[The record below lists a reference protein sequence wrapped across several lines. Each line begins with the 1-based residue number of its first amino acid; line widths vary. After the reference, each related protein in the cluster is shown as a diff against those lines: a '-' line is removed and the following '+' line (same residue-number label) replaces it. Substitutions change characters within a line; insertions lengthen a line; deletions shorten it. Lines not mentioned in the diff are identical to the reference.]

1 MTKILL
7 TVVHT
12 ALVIAYPLT
21 VYLGLTHFGA
31 RQLGIV
37 LVLLLLPGIVGRA
50 RSAAP
55 ADLWAVVRVPLTL
68 AALIAVGAAL
78 DDPRLFLAL
87 PVAANLLLLAHFAG
101 SLRGEVSLVERMAR
115 LQEPELPPGGPAY
128 CRRVTQ
134 VWCGFFVVNAAVAAA
149 LAVWAPLAAW
159 ALYTG
164 LVAYLLMGLL
174 FTVEF
179 VVRKRTF
186 RRFGDSLPDR
196 ILARILGPAARAP

>member
-37 LVLLLLPGIVGRA
+37 LLLLLLPGIALRA
-50 RSAAP
+50 RSAARV
-55 ADLWAVVRVPLTL
+55 DLWAVLKVPLTL
-68 AALIAVGAAL
+68 IAVIAVGAIA
-78 DDPRLFLAL
+78 DDSRLFLAL
-87 PVAANLLLLAHFAG
+87 PVVANLALLVHFAA

-134 VWCGFFVVNAAVAAA
+134 AWCVFFVVNAAAAA
-149 LAVWAPLAAW
+149 GLALWAPLALW
-159 ALYTG
+159 TLYTG
-164 LVAYLLMGLL
+164 LLAYLLMGLL

-179 VVRKRTF
+179 VVRKWTF

-196 ILARILGPAARAP
+196 ILARILGPAVRAP

>member
-37 LVLLLLPGIVGRA
+37 LLLLLLPGILARA
-50 RSAAP
+50 HSAP
-55 ADLWAVVRVPLTL
+55 RADLWVVVRVPLTL
-68 AALIAVGAAL
+68 ILVLGVGAAL

-87 PVAANLLLLAHFAG
+87 PVVANLALLAHFAG
-101 SLRGEVSLVERMAR
+101 SLRGEVSLVERFAR

-134 VWCGFFVVNAAVAAA
+134 VWCVFFVVNAAIAGA
-149 LAVWAPLAAW
+149 LALWAPLGVW
-159 ALYTG
+159 TLYTG
-164 LVAYLLMGLL
+164 LLAYLLMGLL

-179 VVRKRTF
+179 VVRKLTF

-196 ILARILGPAARAP
+196 LLARILRPARAP

>member
-164 LVAYLLMGLL
+164 LLAYLLMGLL